1 MRVPIDGKEL
11 TGLMQSKAKEA
22 SVRRIA
28 SWSRRA
34 VAVALLL
41 AVCALFS
48 PSANASCRSQSKSP
62 VLVSNWT
69 HFLKEGLSQ
78 ASPAPTSGPGA
89 DPTIVG
95 MWHVF
100 LVSDGQPFDE
110 AYEQW
115 HSDGTEILNDIAPPQ
130 TANGSGA
137 ICLGT
142 YEKSGPGTYR
152 LRHIGWLFDATA
164 NLAGT
169 AVITETITVDQG
181 GDSFH
186 GTFDF
191 KQYDL
196 SGNVV
201 FEATGNVSGKRVT
214 VD

>member
-1 MRVPIDGKEL
+1 MRAASNAREV
-11 TGLMQSKAKEA
+11 TSSMQSQWERR
-22 SVRRIA
+22 VRRA
-28 SWSRRA
+28 SWMRGV
-34 VAVALLL
+34 VAAALLSG
-41 AVCALFS
+41 VCVLFS
-48 PSANASCRSQSKSP
+48 ANANASCNPRSKSP
-62 VLVSNWT
+62 VPVSNWT
-69 HFLKEGLSQ
+69 QFLNEGLSQ

-100 LVSDGQPFDE
+100 LVSGGQGFDE
-110 AYEQW
+110 GYEVW
-115 HSDGTEILNDIAPPQ
+115 HSDGTEILNDIAPPVP
-130 TANGSGA
+130 ANSAGNV
-137 ICLGT
+137 CLGV
-142 YEKSGPGTYR
+142 YKKSGPGTYK
-152 LRHIGWLFDATA
+152 LRHIGWVIDQNA

-169 AVITETITVDQG
+169 AVITETITVDLG

-196 SGNVV
+196 SENVV